1 LDGSFVDTDVC
12 PTLLGPDKN
21 DIGLLDFVKS
31 VDSFKVKVRE
41 ITLVE
46 GEVPLLTKTTYMVVV
61 PSTHTIHL
69 VNHTIV
75 DELKEHTGKK
85 KRNVRFSAGPPPTK
99 RARAGS
105 VVISEPNPTTAGKS
119 PVVIQKLIAQSVQP
133 NFSFGSATHHAK
145 EFVSFS
151 VTPTSKSECQD
162 ESDST
167 QGGNVRTRRAS
178 KCYVVLSSSPDPL
191 DKDLNT
197 SSKVGSPNPHVHIEV
212 ENMAVG
218 PVNGTEDPS
227 ILKNDTG
234 ATSLPGNGT
243 GTSSL
248 PRDETIDSTIAQ
260 DINVLHWDVTNDAQL
275 DDLVM
280 CRNLIDHVPPP
291 AKVEKAESEADEVI
305 ELHRRVSLEAVVVA
319 KKSLHSE
326 LDARIAELN
335 HDMDNEL
342 CPHMLTV
349 VVGQRWEGL
358 KAGIEHGKA
367 GRSLAEVT
375 TYDPGVGAG
384 CVTVVN
390 ELDDDSFPLLEH
402 LRDSNSISHE
412 ILLSD
417 ALATSHHRVRR
428 GKWARLLD
436 QRLANL
442 VVLSQD
448 TSFVVADYQI

>member
-1 LDGSFVDTDVC
+1 GGSYFVNHRDFSFPLILTVQW
-12 PTLLGPDKN
+12 

-46 GEVPLLTKTTYMVVV
+46 GEVPLLRKTTYMVVV

-85 KRNVRFSAGPPPTK
+85 KRNVRFSAGPLPTK
-99 RARAGS
+99 RARAGG

-133 NFSFGSATHHAK
+133 NVSFGSATHHAK

-151 VTPTSKSECQD
+151 ITPTSKSECQD

-167 QGGNVRTRRAS
+167 QGGNVRMRRAS

-197 SSKVGSPNPHVHIEV
+197 SSKVGSPNPHVHIE
-212 ENMAVG
+212 
-218 PVNGTEDPS
+218 
-227 ILKNDTG
+227 
-234 ATSLPGNGT
+234 T

-275 DDLVM
+275 NDLVM

-305 ELHRRVSLEAVVVA
+305 ELRRRVSLEAVVVA
-319 KKSLHSE
+319 KKSLRSE
-326 LDARIAELN
+326 LDARIAKLN

-349 VVGQRWEGL
+349 VVGQRWVIGHGFCLAMMKCVDIEYRIALG
-358 KAGIEHGKA
+358 KVIAMAINKGI
-367 GRSLAEVT
+367 
-375 TYDPGVGAG
+375 
-384 CVTVVN
+384 
-390 ELDDDSFPLLEH
+390 
-402 LRDSNSISHE
+402 
-412 ILLSD
+412 
-417 ALATSHHRVRR
+417 
-428 GKWARLLD
+428 
-436 QRLANL
+436 
-442 VVLSQD
+442 
-448 TSFVVADYQI
+448 